1 MEYFAGA
8 NTRKGFYSIF
18 DECFKNTERL
28 YILKG
33 SSGCGKSTLM
43 RRIAEKAKRLNL
55 DTDLIYCSAD
65 SDSLDGVI
73 IPKLGIAVADGT
85 APHSMDVKYPCV
97 RENIVNLG
105 QFWDESK
112 LIPKRNDIISL
123 TDRKSFHYKN
133 AYGSLSAFGTIDDL
147 KKSLVSQSILRSD
160 LEGCAFKMAEKLC
173 NGANGHVKRIF
184 TSAFTSSG
192 VKTLSTFGEVENLY
206 RVIGKG
212 AEFLMNAISGIAR
225 EKGENITESLSPTN
239 PCVIDS
245 IYFEGSNSLITM
257 LDIPPCK
264 TALHEK
270 TVSTSRFTNNEILTG
285 MRSKIRA
292 LERLSD
298 EILLDA
304 QKELASARSVHS
316 KIESIYIPAMNFT
329 ALDEYTFELISKI
342 FSE

>member
-18 DECFKNTERL
+18 DECFKNIERL

-43 RRIAEKAKRLNL
+43 RRVAEKAKKLGF
-55 DTDLIYCSAD
+55 DVDLIYCSAD
-65 SDSLDGVI
+65 SDSLDGVV
-73 IPKLGIAVADGT
+73 IPKLSLAFADGT

-97 RENIVNLG
+97 RENIINLG
-105 QFWDESK
+105 RFWDEAK
-112 LIPKRNDIISL
+112 LIPKRNEIISL

-133 AYGSLSAFGTIDDL
+133 AYCSLSAFGTIDDL
-147 KKSLVSQSILRSD
+147 KKSLISQAIPKNE
-160 LEGCAFKMAEKLC
+160 LEDCAFKMAEKLGGGSLGC
-173 NGANGHVKRIF
+173 AKRVF
-184 TSAFTSSG
+184 SSAFTASG
-192 VKTLSTFGEVENLY
+192 SKTLPTFGDVDTLY

-212 AEFLMNAISGIAR
+212 SEFLMNAISGIAR
-225 EKGENITESLSPTN
+225 EKGENITESLFPLN

-245 IYFEGSNSLITM
+245 IYFEGSNSLITT

-270 TVSTSRFTNNEILTG
+270 TISTSRFTNNEIITG
-285 MRSKIRA
+285 IRTKIRA
-292 LERLSD
+292 LEKLSE
-298 EILLDA
+298 EILIDA

-316 KIESIYIPAMNFT
+316 KLESIYIPAMNFSK
-329 ALDEYTFELISKI
+329 LDEYTFELMSKI